1 MIKMAINSKQFRK
14 DMENIVQYSYG
25 FLDGIN
31 KGKNLFYR
39 NLGMGIKEALGAFID
54 SNAKMDKEALH
65 HVYEWYQ
72 TGSPAARL
80 FDIKYTV
87 SNVGLS
93 FYTSFK
99 QSTTVKNG
107 SRVPFYDKAR
117 IMEEGISVKIEPT
130 RSDVLVF
137 NVDGEEVFTKA
148 PVRVGN
154 PGGDRAEGSFE
165 RIVNL
170 FFSSYFTQAFL
181 RASGVIDYLNNP
193 IVYRKNLPAG
203 KKTGRPKGISTGYTW
218 IANAGVGK

>member
-1 MIKMAINSKQFRK
+1 MIKMGINSKQFRK
-14 DMENIVQYSYG
+14 DMDNIVQYSYG
-25 FLDGIN
+25 FLDGIH

-39 NLGMGIKEALGAFID
+39 NLGLGIKEALGAFID
-54 SNAKMDKEALH
+54 SNAKMDPQALH
-65 HVYEWYQ
+65 HVYEWYK

-80 FDIKYTV
+80 FDIQYTV

-99 QSTTVKNG
+99 QSTTIKDG
-107 SRVPFYDKAR
+107 SRVPFYNKAK
-117 IMEEGISVKIEPT
+117 IMEEGISVRIEPT

-137 NVDGEEVFTKA
+137 NADGDEVFTKA
-148 PVRVGN
+148 PVKVDN
-154 PGGDRAEGSFE
+154 PGGDRVQGSFE

-170 FFSSYFTQAFL
+170 FFGSYFTQAFL

-193 IVYRKNLPAG
+193 IVYRKNIDAG
-203 KKTGRPKGISTGYTW
+203 KKMGRSKGISTGYAW